1 MDAGWIAA
9 IAVVAIDIGLVF
21 LYSSIS
27 KRQIRKTING
37 VWNEPVELQDV
48 DGSVIK
54 IPVKYTD
61 KDGNVQTKM
70 VVGPLWMSVAYGLGS
85 FSVNQIK
92 MSLLGS
98 KGNLSKKLD
107 GEMMKAYQRG
117 EVPAEALAEMLPK
130 KWQKYI
136 AGYQILSQWLG
147 ARGAPAGQELTI
159 QASNRRGGGAI

>member
-1 MDAGWIAA
+1 MAA

-54 IPVKYTD
+54 IPVKYED
-61 KDGNVQTKM
+61 KDGNIQTKM

-85 FSVNQIK
+85 FASNQIK
-92 MSLLGS
+92 MSVLGS

-107 GEMMKAYQRG
+107 GAMINAYQKG
-117 EVPAEALAEMLPK
+117 ELPVESLAEILPK
-130 KWQKYI
+130 KWQKYL
-136 AGYQILSQWLG
+136 AGYQILKEVLG

-159 QASNRRGGGAI
+159 QPGRASGGQK